1 MFAFNIMNQKQ
12 NTAPFLSPCLSYWKQ
27 ALAFSPTKL
36 LGSFSKGLHIYILC
50 IFQQWGA
57 TALEDWPTGSCQD
70 GNQKGLSPGNLV
82 FIVLPTGTAFLLPA
96 VVQHKSHSQI
106 PAERTKPVFPTSLM
120 ERLTL
125 FSTNS
130 AKSIQS
136 LRNISF

>member
-1 MFAFNIMNQKQ
+1 MNQKQ

-96 VVQHKSHSQI
+96 VG
-106 PAERTKPVFPTSLM
+106 PAQVT
-120 ERLTL
+120 
-125 FSTNS
+125 
-130 AKSIQS
+130 
-136 LRNISF
+136 

>member
-70 GNQKGLSPGNLV
+70 GNQKGYLQETLYSLCCQLV
-82 FIVLPTGTAFLLPA
+82 LHFFFQQW
-96 VVQHKSHSQI
+96 VQHKSHSQI

-120 ERLTL
+120 ERLPL